1 MDNIYTHAQGK
12 ECVVMKKRRKII
24 YPWVTFVLNQGHYCV
39 SSKFVSSMLLH
50 QSFQSLPDHTPGL
63 LGVMELLG
71 EIIPVF
77 DMRTL
82 LAMQTTQESIDA
94 FEQVRFDFSGW
105 MQALRDCADG
115 GEAFSLPMDAP
126 MVSLENWRKG
136 FHTENHTLSFLM
148 RKITE
153 AYASLEALG
162 KKIVELCKQG
172 DTSAAKPLLAQA
184 DGLSRQI
191 STMFDELV
199 ETYMDVSKGI
209 LIILQSEDKK
219 LGIRVDEISGVM
231 HFEQISDETPPDT
244 FGESPYIKNIVTN
257 NGVTYL
263 QINVDNLLQLSHN

>member
-1 MDNIYTHAQGK
+1 
-12 ECVVMKKRRKII
+12 MKKRRKII

-105 MQALRDCADG
+105 MQALRDCVDG
-115 GEAFSLPMDAP
+115 AEAFSLPMDAP

-172 DTSAAKPLLAQA
+172 GTSAAKPLLAQA